1 MKKIFALIPVAT
13 LTLTA
18 CGGEKYTTDYLYKN
32 PAKRHEVLKAC
43 AENKESNENCANAN
57 TAQATYRLEV
67 GNKERQI
74 SQLEAEIRQLNY
86 IKKRFPTGRT
96 TGQTTTLTDVNL
108 QKKQAQVEKLKAE
121 LNAMVAA
128 QQAK

>member
-1 MKKIFALIPVAT
+1 MKKNFALIPVIA

-43 AENKESNENCANAN
+43 AENKESNDNCVNAN
-57 TAQATYRLEV
+57 TAQATVTLEIN
-67 GNKERQI
+67 NKKNKIATLQHTAQRNAAI
-74 SQLEAEIRQLNY
+74 EARWHSNIGKEQNA
-86 IKKRFPTGRT
+86 
-96 TGQTTTLTDVNL
+96 
-108 QKKQAQVEKLKAE
+108 QKAQALQAQILKETEE
-121 LNAMVAA
+121 LNAMIAA